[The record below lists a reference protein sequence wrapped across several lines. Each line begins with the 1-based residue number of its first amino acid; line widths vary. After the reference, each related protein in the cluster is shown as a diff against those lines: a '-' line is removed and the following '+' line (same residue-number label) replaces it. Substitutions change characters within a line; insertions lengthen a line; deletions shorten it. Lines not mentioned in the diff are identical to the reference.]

1 MTRKLPVN
9 PAKAG
14 FLADLKAL
22 LKQSGSPSYGELA
35 AISKK
40 LPEERDLPTLST
52 SALSETLN
60 GRRVGLPT
68 SAWVASFVLSCELY
82 AWKVGKSTAT
92 PGPDSL
98 PAWHEKLEAA
108 EAAAPTGDEPS
119 EAVSPETPPFDVLS
133 FEPSSADGT
142 ADGTAVPGFTLTP
155 SEADCM
161 AGLGAYGQ
169 ALLAELKEGN
179 PDAAYR
185 VAVVLASTAVHR
197 EAGTSLLMGPAT
209 IGHRLALALL
219 DASMAPS
226 YTATI
231 GDHACSLGAAAD
243 AGGDVEAAVVFYGC
257 AARCCS
263 PLGIVELAAV
273 LLIERG
279 QGRVAEEIRTAN
291 GRGSDPAPMRPASP

>member
-1 MTRKLPVN
+1 MTRKPPVN

-82 AWKVGKSTAT
+82 AWKVGKSAVIL
-92 PGPDSL
+92 GPDSL
-98 PAWHEKLEAA
+98 PPWHEKLEAA
-108 EAAAPTGDEPS
+108 EAAAVRDEP
-119 EAVSPETPPFDVLS
+119 AVPPETPSYDVLS
-133 FEPSSADGT
+133 FDPSPVPETTNG
-142 ADGTAVPGFTLTP
+142 AVAPGFTLTP
-155 SEADCM
+155 AEAGYL
-161 AGLGAYGQ
+161 AGLGTYGR
-169 ALLAELKEGN
+169 ALLTRLREGD

-185 VAVVLASTAVHR
+185 VAVVLASTAAHR

-219 DASMAPS
+219 EASVTPS
-226 YTATI
+226 FTATI
-231 GDHACSLGAAAD
+231 GDHACALGAAAD
-243 AGGDVEAAVVFYGC
+243 AEGDVEAAVVFYGC
-257 AARCCS
+257 AARCRS
-263 PLGIVELAAV
+263 PLGMRELAAI

-279 QGRVAEEIRTAN
+279 LDQVAEEIRAAN
-291 GRGSDPAPMRPASP
+291 GGGSDPAPIRPATP

>member
-60 GRRVGLPT
+60 GRRVGLPS
-68 SAWVASFVLSCELY
+68 SAWVASFVLSCEQY
-82 AWKVGKSTAT
+82 AWKIGKSTAT

-98 PAWHEKLEAA
+98 PAWHDKLEAA
-108 EAAAPTGDEPS
+108 EAAVGADEPT
-119 EAVSPETPPFDVLS
+119 VSAETSSFDVLS
-133 FEPSSADGT
+133 FEPSPADGT
-142 ADGTAVPGFTLTP
+142 ADGAALPGFTLTP
-155 SEADCM
+155 SEADYM

-185 VAVVLASTAVHR
+185 VAVVLASTVAHR

-219 DASMAPS
+219 DASTAP
-226 YTATI
+226 TFAATI
-231 GDHACSLGAAAD
+231 GDHACALGAAAD

-257 AARCCS
+257 AARCRS
-263 PLGIVELAAV
+263 PLGLVELAAI
-273 LLIERG
+273 LLISRG
-279 QGRVAEEIRTAN
+279 QDRVAEEIRLAN
-291 GRGSDPAPMRPASP
+291 GGGSDSAPIRPANP

>member
-60 GRRVGLPT
+60 GRRVGLPS
-68 SAWVASFVLSCELY
+68 SAWVASFVLSCEQY
-82 AWKVGKSTAT
+82 AWKVGKSTAI

-108 EAAAPTGDEPS
+108 EAAAPAGDEP
-119 EAVSPETPPFDVLS
+119 AVSADTPSFDVLS
-133 FEPSSADGT
+133 FEPCPVNGTTDG
-142 ADGTAVPGFTLTP
+142 APVRGFTLTP
-155 SEADCM
+155 SEADYM

-185 VAVVLASTAVHR
+185 VAVVLASTAAHR

-219 DASMAPS
+219 DASTAPTF
-226 YTATI
+226 TATI
-231 GDHACSLGAAAD
+231 GDHACALGAAAD

-257 AARCCS
+257 AARCRTQ
-263 PLGIVELAAV
+263 LGLVELAAV
-273 LLIERG
+273 LLISRG
-279 QGRVAEEIRTAN
+279 QDRVAEEIRLAN
-291 GRGSDPAPMRPASP
+291 GGGSDPAPMRPANP

>member
-9 PAKAG
+9 AAKAG

-40 LPEERDLPTLST
+40 LPGDRDLPTLST
-52 SALSETLN
+52 SALSEILN

-68 SAWVASFVLSCELY
+68 SAWVASFVLSCKQY
-82 AWKVGKSTAT
+82 AWKVGKSTVT
-92 PGPDSL
+92 SGPDSL
-98 PAWHEKLEAA
+98 PEWQEKLEAA
-108 EAAAPTGDEPS
+108 EAAAGVPPDEPSS
-119 EAVSPETPPFDVLS
+119 EAVSPDVLS
-133 FEPSSADGT
+133 FEPRSPNGT
-142 ADGTAVPGFTLTP
+142 ADAAQVPGFTLTS
-155 SEADCM
+155 SEADYV

-169 ALLAELKEGN
+169 ALLAELKDGN

-185 VAVVLASTAVHR
+185 VAVVLASTAAHR

-219 DASMAPS
+219 DASTAPS
-226 YTATI
+226 YPATI

-263 PLGIVELAAV
+263 PPGIVELAAI

-279 QGRVAEEIRTAN
+279 LDRVAEEIRSAN
-291 GRGSDPAPMRPASP
+291 GGGSDPAPMRPANP

>member
-52 SALSETLN
+52 SALSEILN

-68 SAWVASFVLSCELY
+68 SAWVASFVLSCEQY
-82 AWKVGKSTAT
+82 AWKVGKSATT

-108 EAAAPTGDEPS
+108 EAAAGADQPT
-119 EAVSPETPPFDVLS
+119 VSAETPSFDVLS
-133 FEPSSADGT
+133 FEPPPVNGT
-142 ADGTAVPGFTLTP
+142 ADGAAVPGFTLTS
-155 SEADCM
+155 SEADHM
-161 AGLGAYGQ
+161 SGLGAYGQ
-169 ALLAELKEGN
+169 ALLAELEEGN
-179 PDAAYR
+179 ADAAYR
-185 VAVVLASTAVHR
+185 VAVVLASTAAHR

-219 DASMAPS
+219 DASTAPTF
-226 YTATI
+226 TATV
-231 GDHACSLGAAAD
+231 GDHACALGAAAD

-257 AARCCS
+257 AARCGTR
-263 PLGIVELAAV
+263 PGLVELAAV
-273 LLIERG
+273 LLISRG
-279 QGRVAEEIRTAN
+279 QDRVAEEIRLAN
-291 GRGSDPAPMRPASP
+291 REGSDPAPMRPANP